1 MNPSERR
8 KSADRLSTTKTEA
21 PKLPTAESF
30 LSRLNSQDKTTV
42 TKVVDIV
49 KGLVNI
55 YDGTHPAF
63 FAVYGIGGNVTKQG
77 ERPDVDLL
85 IVTSAYWDGGYEPL
99 IERKM
104 ASLRNEDNWD
114 EYDLLRIIRE
124 KDEDFDYSTEEGRNQ
139 ARKIHKLKEDWV
151 CGSIKDQLKDS
162 YSAEVLDELPDNY
175 NMGAGTKGLLR
186 LTPVR
191 NFTPEITAEQPDARK
206 PIDIVY
212 VRAVRYI
219 PPEESKTGSYGKR
232 TLEYFETTTDTDLN
246 GQPLPKVPLYRTDN
260 RGREMSWH

>member
-1 MNPSERR
+1 MEKRNERQPGNLPQTTPVDGGTPDIPSPE
-8 KSADRLSTTKTEA
+8 D
-21 PKLPTAESF
+21 F
-30 LSRLNSQDKTTV
+30 LARLNPQDKATV
-42 TKVVDIV
+42 NKIVDIV

-85 IVTSAYWDGGYEPL
+85 IVTSAYWDGGYPGEPG
-99 IERKM
+99 
-104 ASLRNEDNWD
+104 
-114 EYDLLRIIRE
+114 E
-124 KDEDFDYSTEEGRNQ
+124 KPYWLEEEDFDYSTEEGRSQ

-151 CGSIKDQLKDS
+151 CGSIKDQLKNL

-186 LTPVR
+186 LNPIR
-191 NFTPEITAEQPDARK
+191 NVTPEITAEQPDVRK

-212 VRAVRYI
+212 VRASRYI
-219 PPEESKTGSYGKR
+219 SPEESRTDSYENR
-232 TLEYFETTTDTDLN
+232 TLEYFETTTDIDLD
-246 GQPLPKVPLYRTDN
+246 GRPLPKIPLCRTDN
-260 RGREMSWH
+260 RGREMLWHW